1 MPVKVNLN
9 DLDPQRQL
17 VDDCVAGDGA
27 AWDRLYRQCHSPLQ
41 RSIRAILGP
50 ICDSNLVEE
59 IEARVWYSV
68 AANSSRL
75 LDRFDPARASL
86 NTYLSIIA
94 RNEAGVHLRSERR
107 RQRREQVAARSVPSM
122 SEGSLRE
129 LVQSINEFVSTLTPR
144 EKEFCDG
151 VLLSSRPHELNHRLS
166 DANRWQLQHRVYK
179 KLLKFLDRNQESSPS
194 R

>member
-129 LVQSINEFVSTLTPR
+129 LVQSINEFVCTLTPR

-151 VLLSSRPHELNHRLS
+151 VLLSSRAHEPNHRLS